1 MKRGTIL
8 FHSKFRFQNGQIGK
22 KFLVILNNQKA
33 SDPFILAK
41 TTSQDKNKSHIPGC
55 LTKENLF
62 FIEGGKT
69 WFEFDTWIQLYEPY
83 VFSSAEVLKDHFE
96 GDLEIKGELPE
107 QKANEIK
114 NCVKRLIDFPV
125 RYKEMIV
132 KK

>member
-8 FHSKFRFQNGQIGK
+8 FHSKFRFHSGEVGE
-22 KFLVILNNQKA
+22 KFLVILNNQKDH
-33 SDPFILAK
+33 DPFLLAK
-41 TTSQDKNKSHIPGC
+41 TTSQDKNKSCIPGC
-55 LTKENLF
+55 IQKENLF

-69 WFEFDTWIQLYEPY
+69 WFERDTWIQLYEAYP
-83 VFSSAEVLKDHFE
+83 FTSPEVLKDHFD

-114 NCVKRLIDFPV
+114 NCVKRLIDFPA

>member
-8 FHSKFRFQNGQIGK
+8 YHSNFRFLNGEIGE
-22 KFLVILNNQKA
+22 KFLVILNNQKGR
-33 SDPFILAK
+33 DPFLTAK
-41 TTSQDKNKSHIPGC
+41 TTSQDKNKSRTPGC
-55 LTKENLF
+55 IQKESLF
-62 FIEGGKT
+62 LIEGGKN
-69 WFEFDTWIQLYEPY
+69 WFKLDTWVQLFELYAFTAP
-83 VFSSAEVLKDHFE
+83 EVLKAHFD

-125 RYKEMIV
+125 RYKEMII

>member
-8 FHSKFRFQNGQIGK
+8 FHSKFRFHNGEIGE
-22 KFLVILNNQKA
+22 KFLVILNNQK
-33 SDPFILAK
+33 SRDPFLVAK
-41 TTSQDKNKSHIPGC
+41 TTAQDNNKSRNPGC
-55 LTKENLF
+55 ILKENLF
-62 FIEGGKT
+62 FIEVSKT
-69 WFEFDTWIQLYEPY
+69 WFKLDTWVQLFEVYP
-83 VFSSAEVLKDHFE
+83 FTASEVLKARFD
-96 GDLEIKGELPE
+96 GDLEIRGELPE